1 MYAGD
6 SAKYSPY
13 SNLLFPSA
21 QTKNISEVKLFKG
34 TVSVISW
41 DFSIKETVSVISCD
55 FPIKGTVSVISHDFP
70 IKGTVSVISCDFPIK
85 GRHFRFT
92 TVPFKPLVDTIYKN
106 VKGYP
111 CKSVMS
117 FYK

>member
-21 QTKNISEVKLFKG
+21 QTKNISKVKLFKG

-41 DFSIKETVSVISCD
+41 
-55 FPIKGTVSVISHDFP
+55 DFP